1 MNEIN
6 VLEILGKNMHD
17 IRFEKNISIQELAQK
32 VNIDIEILKNFE
44 SGGFSSITL
53 KQYVEIANVL
63 GVNIKE
69 LTKGIEFTDD

>member
-32 VNIDIEILKNFE
+32 VNIDIEILKNF
-44 SGGFSSITL
+44 
-53 KQYVEIANVL
+53 
-63 GVNIKE
+63 
-69 LTKGIEFTDD
+69 